1 MKLVLSL
8 LLLITTSFAQSRSSP
23 SETFKSPDGAFQFRY
38 SRSLVRCEPQY
49 EKPDPGDP
57 EEKSIPTG
65 WSPASCGGY
74 LPICPDTD
82 LPLTANGA
90 LHSEPV
96 VCVAYP
102 NKRYEGT
109 SFTGAAFSVS
119 EVPDAPSKSACFE
132 DRTGD
137 QKTHWENIGGVQ
149 FKASL
154 NGDAGTSH
162 GSVHYVYLTFHNGRC
177 YDLEIRMSYLTSTCC
192 DAKEYKK
199 MEFKDDEKVH
209 RMLRR
214 VLNSFRF
221 PQ

>member
-1 MKLVLSL
+1 MAR
-8 LLLITTSFAQSRSSP
+8 T
-23 SETFKSPDGAFQFRY
+23 
-38 SRSLVRCEPQY
+38 
-49 EKPDPGDP
+49 
-57 EEKSIPTG
+57 
-65 WSPASCGGY
+65 
-74 LPICPDTD
+74 
-82 LPLTANGA
+82 
-90 LHSEPV
+90 SEPV

-162 GSVHYVYLTFHNGRC
+162 GSVHSVYLTFHNGRC

-199 MEFKDDEKVH
+199 MELKAMRKSTECCGVSSIRSASRNKV
-209 RMLRR
+209 
-214 VLNSFRF
+214 VDPNSTD
-221 PQ
+221 